1 MKVLWFSVTP
11 LSLNAKEN
19 TGIEGKGWIS
29 SLLQIVLGIKDL
41 ELVVVYGNQSPFKK
55 EVEETERLKII
66 PINICRYGKRQI
78 IKDMMTYSE
87 VDDFVISE
95 SLKIIQENKPDLIH
109 VFGAE
114 WCYGML
120 ASHVTIPVVIHIQG
134 LWSQIRNS
142 LLLPGQSSLFDRF
155 KPELWNHP
163 LGFFARYQ
171 YYNLS
176 MERHRREEEILRC
189 NKYFMCRTRWDQS
202 VVRFYNK
209 NARIFHVDEALRQE
223 FIECKERWI
232 RPPRPAGTEDCS
244 MKTQSPT
251 QEGKRLVLVTTGA
264 CYSIKGP
271 DVVLKTAKLIQENT
285 DYQVEWKWIGGT
297 DEDIR
302 EFEKLTKVKAQEVGV
317 RMLGTLSATEMI
329 SELLAAD
336 MYVHTSYSDNSPN
349 AVCEAQYLGM
359 PVIATDTGGVISL
372 FSEQYDK
379 DMIVPM
385 NDPFYLASKIIDLRE
400 DDAKAKILAD
410 DNWTIAHQRH
420 DAERIRKQLMEC
432 YDVLRRSQ
440 ESGVRSQETGVR
452 REGGKRNE
460 SC

>member
-29 SLLQIVLGIKDL
+29 SLLQIALGINDL

-78 IKDMMTYSE
+78 IKDMMTSRE

-120 ASHVTIPVVIHIQG
+120 ASHVDIPVVIHIQG

-176 MERHRREEEILRC
+176 MERHRREEEILRR
-189 NKYFMCRTRWDQS
+189 NTYFMCRTRWDQS

-223 FIECKERWI
+223 FTGCQDRWQ
-232 RPPRPAGTEDCS
+232 PHAAG
-244 MKTQSPT
+244 K
-251 QEGKRLVLVTTGA
+251 KIVLVTTGA

-271 DVVLKTAKLIQENT
+271 DVVLKTAKLIRENT
-285 DYQVEWKWIGGT
+285 GYQVEWKWIGGT
-297 DEDIR
+297 DDDIR
-302 EFEKLTKVKAQEVGV
+302 EFEKLTKVKAREVGLK
-317 RMLGTLSATEMI
+317 MMGTLSATEMI
-329 SELLAAD
+329 RELLSSD
-336 MYVHTSYSDNSPN
+336 IYVHTSYSDNSPN

-372 FSEQYDK
+372 FSGQYDK
-379 DMIVPM
+379 NMMVPM
-385 NDPFYLASKIIDLRE
+385 NDPFYLASKIIELRE
-400 DDAKAKILAD
+400 DDAKARCLAE
-410 DNWTIAHQRH
+410 DNWAIAHRRH
-420 DAERIRKQLMEC
+420 DAGRISKQLKDTYLQLCE
-432 YDVLRRSQ
+432 L
-440 ESGVRSQETGVR
+440 
-452 REGGKRNE
+452 
-460 SC
+460 

>member
-11 LSLNAKEN
+11 LSLNAREN
-19 TGIEGKGWIS
+19 TGMEGKGWIS
-29 SLLQIVLGIKDL
+29 SLLQIALGIKDL

-78 IKDMMTYSE
+78 IKDMMTSRE

-176 MERHRREEEILRC
+176 MERHRREEEILKR
-189 NKYFMCRTRWDQS
+189 NTNFMCRTRWDQS

-223 FIECKERWI
+223 FIGCKDRWQPHAADKKI
-232 RPPRPAGTEDCS
+232 
-244 MKTQSPT
+244 
-251 QEGKRLVLVTTGA
+251 VLVTTGA

-271 DVVLKTAKLIQENT
+271 DVVLKTARLIRENT
-285 DYQVEWKWIGGT
+285 DYEVEWKWIGGT

-302 EFEKLTKVKAQEVGV
+302 EFEKLTKVKAQEVGL
-317 RMLGTLSATEMI
+317 RMMGTLSAAEMI
-329 SELLAAD
+329 NELLASD

-372 FSEQYDK
+372 FSEQYDR

-385 NDPFYLASKIIDLRE
+385 NDPFYLASKVIELRE
-400 DDAKAKILAD
+400 DDARAKCLAD
-410 DNWTIAHQRH
+410 DNWAVSHQRH
-420 DAERIRKQLMEC
+420 DGERISKQLKDTYLQLC
-432 YDVLRRSQ
+432 GL
-440 ESGVRSQETGVR
+440 
-452 REGGKRNE
+452 
-460 SC
+460 